1 MGSVNIRPFLSYL
14 FVVVLIFA
22 GMAIIILPLLGFTER
37 IIGLCSLLGGLIV
50 FLVLIMNIFEKY
62 IKPIQSAARVADE
75 LVQGNYKARTYVSY
89 FGEAGKLSNSINV
102 LARSLQQI
110 TLQERMQE
118 NQMSTV
124 IDNMESGLMLIDE
137 KGYVHMVNRKFLS
150 IFGSTEK
157 EYLGFLYYDVL
168 DKEKIHKAVQEAFLY
183 EEKVKVSF
191 SISSG
196 LERKS
201 VEAVGAP
208 LFNDKRELKGAVL
221 VFHDIT
227 ELKRL
232 EEMRKDFVANVSHEL
247 KTPIT
252 SIRGFAE
259 TLLEGAMEDTELRR
273 QFLEIILKE
282 SGRLQALI
290 HDLLELSKL
299 EKDELRLEYSEVDVP
314 SLVHDLLPVVS
325 QQADKKQIE
334 LTVDLPDQFVAVVDG
349 ERLKQ
354 VFINL
359 LNNAVNYTPEQGKVT
374 LAITGDGDKWRITV
388 SDTGIGIPEK
398 AQSRIFERF
407 YRVDRA
413 RSRNTGGTGL
423 GLAIVKHIVEAH
435 KGSIFLE
442 SKVNEG
448 TVFTIELPLTP
459 KHMH

>member
-14 FVVVLIFA
+14 FVVVLIFT
-22 GMAIIILPLLGFTER
+22 GMAVIILPLLEFTER

-50 FLVLIMNIFEKY
+50 FLVLIMNVFEKY

-110 TLQERMQE
+110 TLQEKMQE

-157 EYLGFLYYDVL
+157 DYLGFLYYDVL

-191 SISSG
+191 SITSG
-196 LERKS
+196 LERKA

-208 LFNDKRELKGAVL
+208 IFNDKRELKGAVL

-252 SIRGFAE
+252 SIKGFAE

-282 SGRLQALI
+282 SGRLQTLI
-290 HDLLELSKL
+290 YDLLELSKL
-299 EKDELRLEYSEVDVP
+299 EKEELRLEYTEVNVP
-314 SLVHDLLPVVS
+314 SLVHDLLPVVK

-334 LTVDLPDQFVAVVDG
+334 LTADLPDQLAAVVDE

-354 VFINL
+354 VLINL
-359 LNNAVNYTPEQGKVT
+359 LNNAVNYTQEQGKVALT
-374 LAITGDGDKWRITV
+374 ILRNVDKLKITV
-388 SDTGIGIPEK
+388 ADTGIGVPEK

-423 GLAIVKHIVEAH
+423 GLAIVKHIIEAH
-435 KGSIFLE
+435 KGSIYLD
-442 SKVNEG
+442 SKLNEG
-448 TVFTIELPLTP
+448 TVFTVELPLKP
-459 KHMH
+459 EHFQ

>member
-334 LTVDLPDQFVAVVDG
+334 VTVDLPDQFVAVVDG

-459 KHMH
+459 KHMQ

>member
-14 FVVVLIFA
+14 FVVVLIFT
-22 GMAIIILPLLGFTER
+22 GMAVIILPLLEFTER
-37 IIGLCSLLGGLIV
+37 IMGLCVLLGGLIV
-50 FLVLIMNIFEKY
+50 FLVLIMNVFEKY

-110 TLQERMQE
+110 TLQEKMQE

-157 EYLGFLYYDVL
+157 DYLGFLYYDVL
-168 DKEKIHKAVQEAFLY
+168 DTEKIHKAVQEAFLY

-191 SISSG
+191 SITSG
-196 LERKS
+196 LERKA
-201 VEAVGAP
+201 VETVGAP
-208 LFNDKRELKGAVL
+208 IFNDKRELKGAVL

-227 ELKRL
+227 EMKRL

-252 SIRGFAE
+252 SIKGFAE
-259 TLLEGAMEDTELRR
+259 TLLEGAMEDTEIRR

-282 SGRLQALI
+282 SGRLQTLI

-299 EKDELRLEYSEVDVP
+299 EKEELRLEYKEVNVP
-314 SLVHDLLPVVS
+314 SVVHDLLPVVK

-334 LTVDLPDQFVAVVDG
+334 LTVDLPDHLKAVVDE

-354 VFINL
+354 VLINL
-359 LNNAVNYTPEQGKVT
+359 LNNAVNYTQEQGKVA
-374 LAITGDGDKWRITV
+374 LSVFPNVDKLKITV
-388 SDTGIGIPEK
+388 TDTGIGVPEK

-407 YRVDRA
+407 YRVDKA

-435 KGSIFLE
+435 KGSIYLD

-448 TVFTIELPLTP
+448 TVFTIELPLKP
-459 KHMH
+459 EHF